1 MKLKKKEH
9 LQGINGRMDDA
20 ENQVNDLEYKEAKTK
35 QSEEQEEKKN
45 AIIIIIRI
53 IQAASGTTSN
63 IPRFTS

>member
-1 MKLKKKEH
+1 
-9 LQGINGRMDDA
+9 MDDA

-45 AIIIIIRI
+45 AIIIIIIRI